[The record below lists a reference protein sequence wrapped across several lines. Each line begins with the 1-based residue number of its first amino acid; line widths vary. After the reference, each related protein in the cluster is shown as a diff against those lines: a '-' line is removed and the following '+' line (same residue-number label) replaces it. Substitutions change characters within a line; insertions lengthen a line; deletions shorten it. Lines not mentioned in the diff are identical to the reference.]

1 MTLTGGRKCGLLL
14 GLCALSG
21 ASGPLLGPV
30 HIVVYDD
37 AALGPELLTT
47 AEKVTGKILLSSGTE
62 ATWNAG
68 VLAERSRLTRDA
80 SPLIEGH
87 CASPLLPDIV
97 RVQVLAHA
105 PAGRSR
111 QTLGFSLP
119 CSRTG
124 IQITI
129 YADRVEEVSQ
139 RMLPGFS
146 RVLGYAMAHELG
158 HVLLRSGG
166 HEDSGLMKGVWSK
179 VDWQR
184 AAFSIIPFTPA
195 QARQMA
201 EQGRNRRVSNWLSY
215 RPARSVD
222 HLAELAGFS
231 PAAQ

>member
-1 MTLTGGRKCGLLL
+1 MTHEWGGMYGGTGRLR
-14 GLCALSG
+14 ANF
-21 ASGPLLGPV
+21 A
-30 HIVVYDD
+30 YR
-37 AALGPELLTT
+37 
-47 AEKVTGKILLSSGTE
+47 
-62 ATWNAG
+62 
-68 VLAERSRLTRDA
+68 LAEEVSAMT
-80 SPLIEGH
+80 
-87 CASPLLPDIV
+87 LPDIV

-129 YADRVEEVSQ
+129 CADRVEEVSQ

-201 EQGRNRRVSNWLSY
+201 EQWQKSKSI
-215 RPARSVD
+215 
-222 HLAELAGFS
+222 ELAQLS
-231 PAAQ
+231 PGEKR